1 MKRWLV
7 ILISICITASL
18 IIFIQRT
25 DLEKVV
31 DSLHAVGYKFI
42 WLLIITST
50 AYIFGTI
57 SWRYCLEKK
66 FRSISILRLFLI
78 RHIGETVSLF
88 NPTNIVAGDTV
99 KAMLLGAHGIEEKK
113 VITSVLLSRIILIVS
128 QLGLFLIAVIL
139 LFLKV
144 MVFLKID
151 SQGKIAGIYPFI
163 LIKYRTLKAKV
174 APLFS
179 EISPMLKNNRRMLF
193 LSIVFALLHWLF
205 GSLEFYFILKFLG
218 MDVSILQA
226 LIIDLG
232 ILFFK
237 AAGAFIPGQIG
248 VEEYG
253 NKIML
258 MAVGIPNPEIW
269 ISASVLRRARQ
280 LAWTAFGISVYFLFF
295 NKRRNFQKDGSI
307 VCEP

>member
-1 MKRWLV
+1 MKRWIV
-7 ILISICITASL
+7 ILITICIAASL
-18 IIFIQRT
+18 IVFIQKT
-25 DLEKVV
+25 NLEEVIN
-31 DSLHAVGYKFI
+31 SLHTVGYKFI
-42 WLLIITST
+42 WLLIITGT

-88 NPTNIVAGDTV
+88 NPTSIVAGDTV
-99 KAMLLGAHGIEEKK
+99 KAMLLGAHGIEKRK
-113 VITSVLLSRIILIVS
+113 VITSVLLSRIILIIS
-128 QLGLFLIAVIL
+128 QLGLFLIAVIII
-139 LFLKV
+139 FLKAIA
-144 MVFLKID
+144 FSKID
-151 SQGKIAGIYPFI
+151 SQERTAGLYPFI
-163 LIKYRTLKAKV
+163 LVKYKALRVKIV
-174 APLFS
+174 NLFS
-179 EISPMLKNNRRMLF
+179 EILPMFKNNRRMLF
-193 LSIVFALLHWLF
+193 MSILFALLHWLF

-218 MDVSILQA
+218 VDVSILHA

-232 ILFFK
+232 VVFFK

-258 MAVGIPNPEIW
+258 MLVGIPDHEIW

-280 LAWTAFGISVYFLFF
+280 LVWAAFGISAYFLFF
-295 NKRRNFQKDGSI
+295 NRHSNFQK
-307 VCEP
+307 E